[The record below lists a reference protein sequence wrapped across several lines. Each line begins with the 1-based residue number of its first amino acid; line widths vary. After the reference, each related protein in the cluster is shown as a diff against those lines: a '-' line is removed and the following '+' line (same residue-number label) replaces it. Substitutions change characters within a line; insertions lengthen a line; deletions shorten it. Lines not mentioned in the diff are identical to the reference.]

1 MSASLRRD
9 HSPPSQ
15 RQPARI
21 PPHPSQEQLRR
32 QVGELALLDCLQGV
46 QMPTLERFA
55 ALGWLRAFLP
65 GAQLLHEG
73 ETGVF
78 LNLLL
83 RGTIRLTLHD
93 RAKHE
98 VLVGVLSRGDCFGEG
113 PLFGDLL
120 RGATVLTD
128 TICYL
133 FQLPLDQVRPL
144 MAEDPALD
152 AALRRIYRQRKVEWS
167 LGRVPL
173 FSQLSPLERTRIAQ
187 LLQPRSGARGEL
199 ILRAGEPGRA
209 LVLIEA
215 GQVVVE
221 RADQPLAYFQ
231 EGDFVGEMSLLAH
244 QPHNADVRA
253 VTPVEVLE
261 LPAEEFVRLLERQPT
276 LAAAL
281 GEVVERRRAARPTA
295 DQEQHLR
302 LLGRAVER
310 GLLRGNYLLVR
321 DPHLCDPHCRRC
333 EEACSARHG
342 SPRLRPSAELF
353 GGLDVTDT
361 CRQCRFGAECVEA
374 CPVDAI
380 QWNERGAL
388 LITDAC
394 TGCGDCVTACPYD
407 AVQLLAR
414 PGEEYSPLWRLWRQL
429 QRVVR
434 STIPLEPVGAARRAT
449 KCDLCHG
456 HDDLACVSACP
467 SGALRLTPVE
477 EMFPL

>member
-9 HSPPSQ
+9 HTPPGQ
-15 RQPARI
+15 RTAIRSKAQL
-21 PPHPSQEQLRR
+21 SEEQLRR
-32 QVGELALLDCLQGV
+32 QVAELAQLDCLHGV
-46 QMPTLERFA
+46 DQPTLERLA

-73 ETGVF
+73 EAGAF

-120 RGATVLTD
+120 RGATVQTE

-133 FQLPLDQVRPL
+133 LQLPLDQVRQL
-144 MAEDPALD
+144 MAEDAALD

-187 LLQPRSGARGEL
+187 LLQPRSCTRNEL

-221 RADQPLAYFQ
+221 RDGQPLAYFQ
-231 EGDFVGEMSLLAH
+231 EGDFVGEMSLLSH

-261 LPAEEFVRLLERQPT
+261 LPAEEFTRLLGRQPA
-276 LAAAL
+276 LAGAL
-281 GEVVERRRAARPTA
+281 AEVVARRRAARATA
-295 DQEQHLR
+295 DEEQHLR

-310 GLLRGNYLLVR
+310 GLLRGSYLLVR
-321 DPHLCDPHCRRC
+321 DPKLCDPHCRRC
-333 EEACSARHG
+333 EDACATRHG
-342 SPRLRPSAELF
+342 SPRLRASGDLF
-353 GGLDVTDT
+353 GSLDVTDT
-361 CRQCRFGAECVEA
+361 CRQCRFGAECVEV

-394 TGCGDCVTACPYD
+394 NGCGDCVTACPYD
-407 AVQLLAR
+407 AVQLLTR
-414 PGEEYSPLWRLWRQL
+414 SSEERSPLWMLWHQL
-429 QRVVR
+429 QRLAR
-434 STIPLEPVGAARRAT
+434 PTIPLEPTGATRRAA

-467 SGALRLTPVE
+467 TGALRLTPVE

>member
-9 HSPPSQ
+9 HTPPGQRPVPHSQ
-15 RQPARI
+15 GQLSEERLHRQI
-21 PPHPSQEQLRR
+21 S
-32 QVGELALLDCLQGV
+32 ELALLDCLQGV
-46 QMPTLERFA
+46 PQPTLERLA
-55 ALGWLRAFLP
+55 TLGWLRAFLP
-65 GAQLLHEG
+65 GSQLLHEG
-73 ETGVF
+73 EAGAF

-120 RGATVLTD
+120 RGATVQTE

-133 FQLPLDQVRPL
+133 VQLPLDQMRLL

-187 LLQPRSGARGEL
+187 LLQPRSCARGEL

-221 RADQPLAYFQ
+221 RAGEPLAYFQ

-261 LPAEEFVRLLERQPT
+261 LPAEEFARLLERQPA

-281 GEVVERRRAARPTA
+281 GEVAERRRAARSTA
-295 DQEQHLR
+295 DKEQQLR

-310 GLLRGNYLLVR
+310 GLLRGSYLLVR
-321 DPHLCDPHCRRC
+321 DPKLCDPHCRRC
-333 EEACSARHG
+333 EDACTARHG

-353 GGLDVTDT
+353 GDLDVTDT

-388 LITDAC
+388 LITDGC
-394 TGCGDCVTACPYD
+394 TGCGECVAACPYD
-407 AVQLLAR
+407 AVQMLGRAGEERSPLWMLWGQLQRLAR
-414 PGEEYSPLWRLWRQL
+414 P
-429 QRVVR
+429 
-434 STIPLEPVGAARRAT
+434 TIPLEPTGTARRAA

-456 HDDLACVSACP
+456 HDDLACISACP
-467 SGALRLTPVE
+467 TGALRLTPVE
-477 EMFPL
+477 EIFPL